1 MLFVNTEPL
10 RSSGYYFSNPFL
22 FFFFS
27 SSLHFFLSLSI
38 YIYNKQEMDLNGPWF
53 TDKKTNRTV
62 LFKGVNLSGGTK
74 LPVGMPSHQRHG
86 YWVDYDRKV
95 SFVGRPFPLDE
106 ADEHL
111 QRLVNL
117 GFNLL
122 RFVVTW
128 EAIEHEGPYVVVY
141 AHAPV
146 ALYSNNHRFSIV
158 ASTTRITLTTW
169 LQFSKSVSI
178 TDCRHSSIPTK
189 TA

>member
-1 MLFVNTEPL
+1 
-10 RSSGYYFSNPFL
+10 
-22 FFFFS
+22 
-27 SSLHFFLSLSI
+27 
-38 YIYNKQEMDLNGPWF
+38 MDLNGPWF

-74 LPVGMPSHQRHG
+74 LPVGIPSHQRHG

-111 QRLVNL
+111 QRLESL

-141 AHAPV
+141 AHG
-146 ALYSNNHRFSIV
+146 LDSI
-158 ASTTRITLTTW
+158 LK
-169 LQFSKSVSI
+169 QG
-178 TDCRHSSIPTK
+178 D
-189 TA
+189 